1 MDTNSLRTLRILEN
15 IEKGRSLSQR
25 DLARA
30 LNISLGLANSF
41 IKRLVGKGYFEMTT
55 VPKSK
60 VKYIITP
67 KGIAE
72 KTRLT
77 YEYIQYSYDFY
88 KSTRQ
93 RLRNLFARLEG
104 KRVKRIVFYGASDL
118 AEIAYISLQETRM
131 TIVGI
136 IDGSRQGEQ
145 FFGLTV
151 ADPASLPALEYDML
165 IVTSDELT
173 GDPLAELRAMH
184 IPEDRIMLIS

>member
-1 MDTNSLRTLRILEN
+1 MDMNSLRTLRILEN
-15 IEKGRSLSQR
+15 IEEGPSLSQR

-41 IKRLVGKGYFEMTT
+41 VKRLAGKGYFEMTT

-60 VKYIITP
+60 AKYIITP

-93 RLRNLFARLEG
+93 RLRNLFAGLEG
-104 KRVKRIVFYGASDL
+104 KQIKRIVFYGVSDL

-136 IDGSRQGEQ
+136 VDGSRQGEH
-145 FFGLTV
+145 FFGLTI
-151 ADPASLPALEYDML
+151 ADAASLPSLKYDRL

-173 GDPLAELRAMH
+173 DDPIAELRSMH
-184 IPEDRIMLIS
+184 IPEDRILLIS